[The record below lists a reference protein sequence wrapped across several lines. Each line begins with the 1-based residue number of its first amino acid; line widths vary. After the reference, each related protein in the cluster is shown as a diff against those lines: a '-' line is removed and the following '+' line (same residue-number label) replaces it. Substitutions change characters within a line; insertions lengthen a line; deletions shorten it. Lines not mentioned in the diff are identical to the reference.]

1 VELLTM
7 HDHRP
12 RRRFRSSWWGLA
24 LLLALPVLA
33 WSQAQLINGN
43 RTHAGATNYGP
54 TTGTGTAYILT
65 LNAAIPGYVD
75 GSCYLLRIHTPN
87 TGDATL
93 NVNGKGALPL
103 RKFVGGVAVALAV
116 GDFIAGQDVEACYDA
131 ATGPRFQIMSL
142 GGSGGPSG
150 LVVSE
155 VDGSPT
161 GTFTGLKF
169 SNGSMTNNGDGTATI
184 LTGAGGGGDA
194 STNTSTSVDNE
205 MALFNGTGGKTLKR
219 ATVSGVLFGTAGVL
233 SAATPGTH
241 YAGLASTNV
250 YTGRQDASGAAS
262 TAANKTG
269 TTLPATC
276 VVGDTFFKSN
286 DPAGRNIYGCTVANT
301 WTLEGDGT
309 GAAGTV
315 SVSGTPSTGQAAE
328 WTSSSAIT
336 GVATTGTGQYVKAQ
350 QPTLTVMD
358 STFTIGDNI
367 DPTKQAQFM
376 VGGLTSGSP
385 RTFTF
390 PDFSSTL
397 AVTAHNLGVFAPT
410 TSLQLS
416 TVLNDETGSGLA
428 VFNQGPSLINAN
440 LGTPSAINLANAQGL
455 PLGTAGAVTGT
466 LACAQHPQLTG
477 AITTPPNSC
486 ATTLAAN
493 SVGLTNLLDIP
504 TASFLGRQTAGT
516 GDPEVLSATQAKT
529 VLSLDQVTNDAQLKR
544 SANDFTSLTLKVAPV
559 SGDILVI
566 EDSAA
571 GFTKKQVSI
580 GSLPTGGGG
589 GSGITGATAN
599 GAMYATG
606 TTTGSSTGA
615 LGDGQ
620 LMLGRSGLTPV
631 TGTISGT
638 TNQIRVT
645 PGPGTL
651 TLDFPPGG
659 VTLPA
664 TTTGTFSGPLAGNAT
679 TATGLSAVL
688 GCAQHPALTG
698 PITVAS
704 GTCATAVTASSL
716 TYSMLQNTL
725 GSSVLLGRG
734 AGAAGVLQ
742 ELTIG
747 GGLSMTGTQLNT
759 AAGTVTAT
767 GTPVANQVAVWTT
780 ATQLQGAAPLTY
792 SAGTL
797 GVGAAGTLGK
807 VTVAGNTSGV
817 VTVQPQAAAGTYNF
831 NLPTTAGTTA
841 QVLTS
846 AGGVAAPMTWTTLAP
861 SATLDTTNATNIT
874 TGTLPPAV
882 IGAGTVAYAKLANTS
897 IPSVLLG
904 RGSAAGAGAPQEIT
918 IGAGLTMVNQQLSST
933 SSGGTITAVGNCV
946 TGACLRVGGLRI
958 DPRIIAGGPGSPI
971 TPNADTTDQVIV
983 TSLSGPTTINAPS
996 PFTVQDGQWLTFSFY
1011 TPTSQTLTWNAIYS
1025 AENGVTLPTKTFA
1038 GAYLILQFRYS
1049 TNSSKWALT
1058 WMSRDDYQ
1066 PYLLTD
1072 AAIIGSVDGAGI
1084 INCDKIKL
1092 GYLTTLSQASQFPN
1106 PTCTP
1111 RHGQIIRYSITSST
1125 SRGLSWGNQYQASFG
1140 IPLPTATTAGGNTKD
1155 QFAFQ
1160 YDELNLKWDLIASTQ
1175 VSRTAARRTCMIVM
1189 GDEGGGTLTDADLTG
1204 KKEMCLLAA
1213 QALIEEV
1220 TVKADAGTP
1229 NISLHTRLGVADTSI
1244 LSSPLTAG
1252 ASNAVNCARATAQVG
1267 ITAGTTCVG
1276 TLINTTAQAGSWL
1289 GATSGVAGG
1298 VAKRF
1303 SIAITYSYT
1312 Q

>member
-1 VELLTM
+1 VEQLTM
-7 HDHRP
+7 TNHLHRP
-12 RRRFRSSWWGLA
+12 RLRSSWWGLP
-24 LLLALPVLA
+24 LLLLLPVLA

-54 TTGTGTAYILT
+54 TTGTGTAYVLT

-93 NVNGKGALPL
+93 NVNGKGAFPM
-103 RKFVGGVAVALAV
+103 RKFVSGVQTPLAA
-116 GDFIAGQDVEACYDA
+116 GDLIAGQDVQACYDA
-131 ATGPRFQIMSL
+131 ATGPRFQVMSL
-142 GGSGGPSG
+142 GGGSGGISG
-150 LVVSE
+150 LAVSE
-155 VDGSPT
+155 VDGSPS

-184 LTGAGGGGDA
+184 VTGAGGGGDA
-194 STNTSTSVDNE
+194 STNTATSVDSE
-205 MALFNGTGGKTLKR
+205 IALFSGTGGKTLKR
-219 ATVSGVLFGTAGVL
+219 AAVSGVLFGTAGVL

-241 YAGLASTNV
+241 YAGLTSTNV

-262 TAANKTG
+262 TAPNKVG
-269 TTLPATC
+269 TVFPATC
-276 VVGDTFFKSN
+276 NVGDTFFKSN
-286 DPAGRNIYGCTVANT
+286 DPAGRNNFGCTVANT
-301 WTLEGDGT
+301 WTLQGDGT
-309 GAAGTV
+309 GATGTV
-315 SVSGTPSTGQAAE
+315 TIGTPTPSTGQAAE

-336 GVATTGTGQYVKAQ
+336 GVGTTGTGNYVKAQ
-350 QPTLTVMD
+350 LPTLTVMD
-358 STFTIGDNI
+358 STFTIQDNI
-367 DPTKQAQFM
+367 DGTKQAQFM
-376 VGGLTSGSP
+376 AGGLTSGSP

-397 AVTAHNLGVFAPT
+397 AVTAHTLGVFAPT

-466 LACAQHPQLTG
+466 LACAQHPALTG
-477 AITTPPNSC
+477 AITTPANSC

-493 SVGLTNLLDIP
+493 SVGLTNLVDIA
-504 TASFLGRQTAGT
+504 TASFLGRITAGT

-544 SANDFTSLTLKVAPV
+544 SANDFSTLTLKPTPV
-559 SGDILVI
+559 SGDLLVI

-571 GFTKKQVSI
+571 GGVKKQISI
-580 GSLPTGGGG
+580 GSLPASGGG

-620 LMLGRSGLTPV
+620 LMIGRSGLTPV
-631 TGTISGT
+631 TGTIGGT
-638 TNQIRVT
+638 TNQIAVT
-645 PGPGTL
+645 PGAGTI
-651 TLDFPPGG
+651 TLSIPTNP
-659 VTLPA
+659 TLLG

-698 PITVAS
+698 DVTTPS
-704 GTCATAVTASSL
+704 GSCATTIPAGTI
-716 TYSMLQNTL
+716 TYSKLQNT
-725 GSSVLLGRG
+725 SAASVLLGRG
-734 AGAAGVLQ
+734 SASAGVPQ
-742 ELTIG
+742 EITLGTGLT
-747 GGLSMTGTQLNT
+747 MAGTVLNA

-767 GTPVANQVAVWTT
+767 GTPVANQVAVWTS

-874 TGTLPPAV
+874 TGTLPAGV
-882 IGAGTVAYAKLANTS
+882 IGAGTITYAKLQNTS
-897 IPSVLLG
+897 AASVLLG
-904 RGSAAGAGAPQEIT
+904 RGSASAGVPQEIT
-918 IGAGLTMVNQQLSST
+918 LGTGLSISGTVLSST
-933 SSGGTITAVGNCV
+933 TTGGDITSVGNCL
-946 TGACLRVGGLRI
+946 TGACDTVGALRI
-958 DPRIIAGGPGSPI
+958 NPRILPGGPGSPI

-996 PFTVQDGQWLTFSFY
+996 PFTVQDGQWLTFSFN
-1011 TPTSQTLTWNAIYS
+1011 TSASQTLTWNAIYS
-1025 AENGVTLPTKTFA
+1025 AENGVALPTKTFA

-1049 TNSSKWALT
+1049 TNSSKWALA

-1072 AAIIGSVDGAGI
+1072 AATIGSVDGAGI

-1092 GYLTTLSQASQFPN
+1092 GYLTTLSQGSTFPN

-1111 RHGQIIRYSITSST
+1111 RHGQIIRYSITSAASQT
-1125 SRGLSWGNQYQASFG
+1125 LGWGNLYQASFG
-1140 IPLPTATTAGGNTKD
+1140 IPLPTATTAGGSTKD

-1160 YDELNLKWDLIASTQ
+1160 YDELNNKWDMIASTQ
-1175 VSRTAARRTCMIVM
+1175 VSRTAARRTCMLVF
-1189 GDEGGGTLTDADLTG
+1189 GDEGGSVLTDADLTG
-1204 KKEMCLLAA
+1204 KKEVCFLAA

-1244 LSSPLTAG
+1244 LSSPLPAG
-1252 ASNAVNCARATAQVG
+1252 ASNAVNCARATAVVG
-1267 ITAGTTCVG
+1267 ITPATTCVA
-1276 TLINTTAQAGSWL
+1276 TLQNTTAAAGSWI

-1303 SIAITYSYT
+1303 SIAVTYSYT

>member
-1 VELLTM
+1 M

-12 RRRFRSSWWGLA
+12 RRRVRSSWWGLA

-54 TTGTGTAYILT
+54 TTGSGTAYVLT

-93 NVNGKGALPL
+93 NVNGKGALPM
-103 RKFVGGVAVALAV
+103 RKFVSGVAVALAV
-116 GDFIAGQDVEACYDA
+116 GDFIAGQDVEVCYDA
-131 ATGPRFQIMSL
+131 ATGPRFQVMSL
-142 GGSGGPSG
+142 GGSGGAGG
-150 LVVSE
+150 LAVSE
-155 VDGSPT
+155 VDGSPS

-184 LTGAGGGGDA
+184 VTGAGGGGDA
-194 STNTSTSVDNE
+194 STNTATSVDSE
-205 MALFNGTGGKTLKR
+205 VALFSGTGGKTLKR

-233 SAATPGTH
+233 SAAVPGTH

-286 DPAGRNIYGCTVANT
+286 DPAGRNIYGCTVANI
-301 WTLEGDGT
+301 WTLQGDGT

-315 SVSGTPSTGQAAE
+315 SISGTPSTGQAAE
-328 WTSSSAIT
+328 WTSSSAIA
-336 GVATTGTGQYVKAQ
+336 GVATTGTGLYVKAQ

-397 AVTAHNLGVFAPT
+397 AVTAQTLGVFAPT

-416 TVLNDETGSGLA
+416 TVLTDETGAGLA

-466 LACAQHPQLTG
+466 LACAQHPALTG

-493 SVGLTNLLDIP
+493 SVGLTNLVDIA

-516 GDPEVLSATQAKT
+516 GDPEVLSATQTKT

-544 SANDFTSLTLKVAPV
+544 SANDFSTFPVKAAPV
-559 SGDILVI
+559 SGDLLLI

-571 GFTKKQVSI
+571 AGAKKQISI
-580 GSLPTGGGG
+580 GSLPGGGGG
-589 GSGITGATAN
+589 GSGITGGTAN

-606 TTTGSSTGA
+606 ATTASSTGA
-615 LGDGQ
+615 LSDGQ
-620 LMLGRSGLTPV
+620 LMLGRSGLPPV
-631 TGTISGT
+631 AAGLTGT

-645 PGPGTL
+645 PGPGTV
-651 TLDFPPGG
+651 TFDFPPGG

-698 PITVAS
+698 AVTTTAGS
-704 GTCATAVTASSL
+704 CATTIPAGTI
-716 TYSMLQNTL
+716 TYSLLQNT
-725 GSSVLLGRG
+725 SVASVLLGRG
-734 AGAAGVLQ
+734 SASAGVPQ
-742 ELTIG
+742 EITLGTGLT
-747 GGLSMTGTQLNT
+747 MAGTVLNA
-759 AAGTVTAT
+759 AAGTVTNT

-780 ATQLQGAAPLTY
+780 ATQLQGTAPLTY

-797 GVGAAGTLGK
+797 AVGTAGTLGK

-817 VTVQPQAAAGTYNF
+817 VTLQPQAAAGTYNF
-831 NLPTTAGTTA
+831 NLPTTAGTTG

-861 SATLDTTNATNIT
+861 SATTDTTNATNIT
-874 TGTLPPAV
+874 TGTLPAGV
-882 IGAGTVAYAKLANTS
+882 IGAGTITYAKLQNTGGAS
-897 IPSVLLG
+897 ILLG
-904 RGSAAGAGAPQEIT
+904 RGATTPGVPQEIT
-918 IGAGLTMVNQQLSST
+918 LGTGLAMTGTVLSST
-933 SSGGTITAVGNCV
+933 TSGGDITSVGDCL
-946 TGACLRVGGLRI
+946 TGACNTVGGLRI
-958 DPRIIAGGPGSPI
+958 NPRIVPAGPGSPI
-971 TPNADTTDQVIV
+971 TPNADTTDQVVV
-983 TSLSGPTTINAPS
+983 TALTGATTINAPS
-996 PFTVQDGQWLTFSFY
+996 PFTVQDGQWLLFSFY
-1011 TPTSQTLTWNAIYS
+1011 TATSQTLTWNAIYS
-1025 AENGVTLPTKTFA
+1025 AENGLALPTKTYA
-1038 GAYLILQFRYS
+1038 GAYLIVEFRYS
-1049 TNSSKWALT
+1049 TTSSKWALAR
-1058 WMSRDDYQ
+1058 MSRDDYQ
-1066 PYLLTD
+1066 PYPLTD
-1072 AAIIGSVDGAGI
+1072 AATIGSADGAGI
-1084 INCDKIKL
+1084 LNCDKIKL
-1092 GYLTTLSQASQFPN
+1092 GYLTTLSQASTFPN

-1111 RHGQIIRYSITSST
+1111 RHGQLLRFSITSAT
-1125 SRGLSWGNQYQASFG
+1125 SQPLNWGTQYQASFG
-1140 IPLPTATTAGGNTKD
+1140 IPLPTATTPGGNVKD

-1160 YDELNLKWDLIASTQ
+1160 YDELNTKWDMIASTQ
-1175 VSRTAARRTCMIVM
+1175 VSRTAARRTCMMVM
-1189 GDEGGGTLTDADLTG
+1189 GDEGGSILTDADLTG

-1229 NISLHTRLGVADTSI
+1229 TVSVHTRLGTTDTTL
-1244 LSSPLTAG
+1244 LSSPLAAG
-1252 ASNAVNCARATAQVG
+1252 AANAVTCARATAQVG

-1276 TLINTTAQAGSWL
+1276 TLINTTAQAGAWIGL
-1289 GATSGVAGG
+1289 TSGVAGG
-1298 VAKRF
+1298 TAKRF
-1303 SIAITYSYT
+1303 SIAVTYSYT